1 MQTPGSLAF
10 NPSQQLGTGLRG
22 VSSQPTPASMR
33 RPDLGHYVGF
43 RGPPAS
49 ASRRTSLAPSVSSGV
64 CQLRTGSCMT
74 CPGGKCQMRTAAAD
88 SPVACMLAGPC
99 ACPAGPSMLYLGA
112 N

>member
-1 MQTPGSLAF
+1 MSAARTASRSQQAAQTPGASVMQTPGSLGL

-49 ASRRTSLAPSVSSGV
+49 ASRRTSLAPSVSSRV
-64 CQLRTGSCMT
+64 
-74 CPGGKCQMRTAAAD
+74 
-88 SPVACMLAGPC
+88 
-99 ACPAGPSMLYLGA
+99 
-112 N
+112 